1 VHLRAPLACQAAQAS
16 YGWCARV
23 LRTGA
28 VVSSERDWL
37 LIVGLGNPGREYVE
51 NRHNV
56 GFDCVDLLAEKYG
69 IALNKSQHKARLG
82 MGQVAGR
89 RAILAKPQTY
99 VNSSGEAVGAIARY
113 YKVVPEDVLVIYDDL
128 DLPQGTIRLRPG
140 GSSGGHNG
148 IKSIIE
154 HLGTQAF
161 PRVRIG
167 IGRPPGRMEPK
178 DYVLQDFTAA
188 ERGAMAE
195 VYDRVV
201 AAVETFIREG
211 IREAMN
217 CFNGSPDVD
226 TG

>member
-1 VHLRAPLACQAAQAS
+1 
-16 YGWCARV
+16 
-23 LRTGA
+23 
-28 VVSSERDWL
+28 VVSGERDWL
-37 LIVGLGNPGREYVE
+37 LIVGLGNPGREYE
-51 NRHNV
+51 GNRHNV
-56 GFDCVDLLAEKYG
+56 GFDCVDLLAERHR
-69 IALNKSQHKARLG
+69 ISLDKSQHKARLG
-82 MGQVAGR
+82 MGKVAGR

-99 VNSSGEAVGAIARY
+99 VNSSGEAVGAVARY
-113 YKVVPEDVLVIYDDL
+113 YKVAPEDVLVIYDDL

-178 DYVLQDFTAA
+178 DYVLQDFSAA
-188 ERGAMAE
+188 EREAMVE
-195 VYDRVV
+195 VYDRVID
-201 AAVETFIREG
+201 AVETFIREG

-217 CFNGSPDVD
+217 RFNASPDPD
-226 TG
+226 AG

>member
-1 VHLRAPLACQAAQAS
+1 M
-16 YGWCARV
+16 
-23 LRTGA
+23 
-28 VVSSERDWL
+28 SSERDWL
-37 LIVGLGNPGREYVE
+37 LIVGLGNPGREYAE

-56 GFDCVDLLAEKYG
+56 GFDCVDLLAEKHR

-82 MGQVAGR
+82 TGQVAGR
-89 RAILAKPQTY
+89 RAILAEPQTY
-99 VNSSGEAVGAIARY
+99 VNSSGEAVGAVARY
-113 YKVVPEDVLVIYDDL
+113 YKVAPEDVLVIYDDL

-148 IKSIIE
+148 IKSIVD

-178 DYVLQDFTAA
+178 DYVLQDFSAA
-188 ERGAMAE
+188 EREGMVE

-201 AAVETFIREG
+201 DAVETFIREG

-217 CFNGSPDVD
+217 RFNASPDVD

>member
-1 VHLRAPLACQAAQAS
+1 M
-16 YGWCARV
+16 
-23 LRTGA
+23 
-28 VVSSERDWL
+28 
-37 LIVGLGNPGREYVE
+37 LIVGLGNPGREYAG

-56 GFDCVDLLAEKYG
+56 GFDCVDLLAEKHG
-69 IALNKSQHKARLG
+69 IALSKSQHKARLG
-82 MGQVAGR
+82 TGQVAGR
-89 RAILAKPQTY
+89 QAILAEPQTY
-99 VNSSGEAVGAIARY
+99 VNSSGEAVGAVARY
-113 YKVVPEDVLVIYDDL
+113 YKVAPEDVLVIYDDL

-178 DYVLQDFTAA
+178 DYVLQDFSAA
-188 ERGAMAE
+188 EREGMAE

-201 AAVETFIREG
+201 DAVETFIREG

-217 CFNGSPDVD
+217 RYNASPDVD

>member
-1 VHLRAPLACQAAQAS
+1 M
-16 YGWCARV
+16 
-23 LRTGA
+23 
-28 VVSSERDWL
+28 
-37 LIVGLGNPGREYVE
+37 LIVGLGNPGREYAG

-56 GFDCVDLLAEKYG
+56 GFDCVDLLAEKHG
-69 IALNKSQHKARLG
+69 IALSKSQHKARLG
-82 MGQVAGR
+82 TGQVAGR
-89 RAILAKPQTY
+89 QAILAEPQTY
-99 VNSSGEAVGAIARY
+99 VNSSGEAVGAVARY
-113 YKVVPEDVLVIYDDL
+113 YKVAPGDVLVIYDDL

-178 DYVLQDFTAA
+178 DYVLQDFSAA
-188 ERGAMAE
+188 EREGMAE

-201 AAVETFIREG
+201 DAVETFIREG

-217 CFNGSPDVD
+217 RYNASPDVD

>member
-1 VHLRAPLACQAAQAS
+1 M
-16 YGWCARV
+16 
-23 LRTGA
+23 
-28 VVSSERDWL
+28 
-37 LIVGLGNPGREYVE
+37 LIVGLGNPGREYAG

-56 GFDCVDLLAEKYG
+56 GFDCVDLLAEKHG
-69 IALNKSQHKARLG
+69 IALSRSQHKARLG
-82 MGQVAGR
+82 TGQVAGR
-89 RAILAKPQTY
+89 RAILAEPQTY
-99 VNSSGEAVGAIARY
+99 VNSSGEAVGAVARY
-113 YKVVPEDVLVIYDDL
+113 YKVAPEDVLVIYDDL

-178 DYVLQDFTAA
+178 DYVLQDFSAA
-188 ERGAMAE
+188 EREGMAE

-201 AAVETFIREG
+201 DAVETFIREG

-217 CFNGSPDVD
+217 RYNASPDVD

>member
-1 VHLRAPLACQAAQAS
+1 M
-16 YGWCARV
+16 
-23 LRTGA
+23 
-28 VVSSERDWL
+28 
-37 LIVGLGNPGREYVE
+37 LIVGLGNPGREYAG

-56 GFDCVDLLAEKYG
+56 GFDCVDLLAEKHG
-69 IALNKSQHKARLG
+69 IALSKSQHKARLG
-82 MGQVAGR
+82 TGQVAGR
-89 RAILAKPQTY
+89 RAILAEPQTY
-99 VNSSGEAVGAIARY
+99 VNSSGEAVGAVARY
-113 YKVVPEDVLVIYDDL
+113 YKVAPEDVLVIYDDL

-178 DYVLQDFTAA
+178 DYVLQDFSAA
-188 ERGAMAE
+188 EREGMAE

-201 AAVETFIREG
+201 DAVETFIREG

-217 CFNGSPDVD
+217 RYNASPDVD

>member
-1 VHLRAPLACQAAQAS
+1 M
-16 YGWCARV
+16 
-23 LRTGA
+23 
-28 VVSSERDWL
+28 
-37 LIVGLGNPGREYVE
+37 LIVGLGNPGREYAG

-56 GFDCVDLLAEKYG
+56 GFDCVDLLAEKHG
-69 IALNKSQHKARLG
+69 IALSKSQHKARLG
-82 MGQVAGR
+82 TGQVAGR
-89 RAILAKPQTY
+89 RAILAEPQTY
-99 VNSSGEAVGAIARY
+99 VNSSGEAVGAVARY
-113 YKVVPEDVLVIYDDL
+113 YKVAPGDVLVIYDDL

-154 HLGTQAF
+154 QLGTQAF

-178 DYVLQDFTAA
+178 DYVLQDFSAA
-188 ERGAMAE
+188 EREGMAE

-201 AAVETFIREG
+201 DAVETFIREG

-217 CFNGSPDVD
+217 RYNASPDVD

>member
-1 VHLRAPLACQAAQAS
+1 M
-16 YGWCARV
+16 
-23 LRTGA
+23 
-28 VVSSERDWL
+28 
-37 LIVGLGNPGREYVE
+37 LIVGLGNPGREYAG

-56 GFDCVDLLAEKYG
+56 GFDCVDLLAGKHG
-69 IALNKSQHKARLG
+69 IALSKSQHKARLG
-82 MGQVAGR
+82 TGQVAGR
-89 RAILAKPQTY
+89 RAILAEPQTY
-99 VNSSGEAVGAIARY
+99 VNSSGEAVGAVARY
-113 YKVVPEDVLVIYDDL
+113 YKVAPEDVLVIYDDL

-178 DYVLQDFTAA
+178 DYVLQDFSAA
-188 ERGAMAE
+188 EREGMAE

-201 AAVETFIREG
+201 DAVETFIREG

-217 CFNGSPDVD
+217 RYNASPDVD

>member
-1 VHLRAPLACQAAQAS
+1 MAAS
-16 YGWCARV
+16 G
-23 LRTGA
+23 
-28 VVSSERDWL
+28 RDWL
-37 LIVGLGNPGREYVE
+37 LIVGLGNPGREYDG

-56 GFDCVDLLAEKYG
+56 GYDCVALLADKYG
-69 IALNKSQHKARLG
+69 LSFDKKQHKAELA

-99 VNSSGEAVGAIARY
+99 VNSSGEAVGAIARF
-113 YKVVPEDVLVIYDDL
+113 YKVASQDVLVIYDDL

-148 IKSIIE
+148 VKSIIE
-154 HLGTQAF
+154 QLGTQGF
-161 PRVRIG
+161 PRVRVG

-178 DYVLQDFTAA
+178 DYVLQDWSAA
-188 ERGAMAE
+188 EREAMSE

-201 AAVETFIREG
+201 AAVETFIHEG

-217 CFNGSPDVD
+217 RYNAPPDVD
-226 TG
+226 TD